1 MGNTTTV
8 VAPVCE
14 TSREH
19 LCSHSSKAGSTPFM
33 YTVPLEIQN
42 AVAVSAQQQPPAPAV
57 ARRLLVASEVKL
69 SRAVGVE
76 LSTPRAHFA
85 SDLYFF
91 MHAACCML
99 AMWNEEF

>member
-1 MGNTTTV
+1 
-8 VAPVCE
+8 
-14 TSREH
+14 
-19 LCSHSSKAGSTPFM
+19 M

-42 AVAVSAQQQPPAPAV
+42 AVAVSAQQQAPAPAV
-57 ARRLLVASEVKL
+57 ARRLFVASEVKL

-85 SDLYFF
+85 SDFYFF
-91 MHAACCML
+91 MHAACGML